1 MERYRAL
8 SVVWQNLKQWSMVV
22 DREQVW
28 HRGLIKTHVAK
39 MFRALARF
47 GNFCKFVNL
56 LSAVPPKVRTSSQ
69 GLLRSDVDR

>member
-1 MERYRAL
+1 
-8 SVVWQNLKQWSMVV
+8 MVV
-22 DREQVW
+22 DREQAW

-56 LSAVPPKVRTSSQ
+56 PSAIPSQVRSSSQ
-69 GLLRSDVDR
+69 ELRSDVHR